1 MLDVQ
6 ATDHDCTCRL
16 DLVLTPE
23 RTAFHPPSP
32 GEQHCYAPATLR
44 IIASD
49 ALSFQPGQGR
59 PARDA
64 SGELDRG
71 HIDSF
76 VPVDW
81 EGRDAWLLTGEWGE
95 LLVAT
100 PEIAITLS
108 Q

>member
-1 MLDVQ
+1 MG
-6 ATDHDCTCRL
+6 ARRPGHRPRL
-16 DLVLTPE
+16 HV
-23 RTAFHPPSP
+23 
-32 GEQHCYAPATLR
+32 PARPLR

-59 PARDA
+59 PALDA

-81 EGRDAWLLTGEWGE
+81 EGRDAWLLTGEWGG